1 MPLERKSKGF
11 SDVSMSFQSNP
22 FNKDI
27 LSLKNE
33 TAIARSIRNL
43 VLTYPGERF
52 FNSSLGCD
60 INRSLFENYSNT
72 LSSIITDQIKYTINR
87 FEPRVQLISVTVE
100 PNDDENAINATITY
114 KIIGITVPPQQLTFA
129 LQSTR

>member
-11 SDVSMSFQSNP
+11 LDLSMSFQANP

-27 LSLKNE
+27 LSIKNE

-52 FNSSLGCD
+52 FNQSLGCD
-60 INRSLFENYSNT
+60 INKSLFENYSNT
-72 LSSIITDQIKYTINR
+72 LSSVLVDQIKYTITR